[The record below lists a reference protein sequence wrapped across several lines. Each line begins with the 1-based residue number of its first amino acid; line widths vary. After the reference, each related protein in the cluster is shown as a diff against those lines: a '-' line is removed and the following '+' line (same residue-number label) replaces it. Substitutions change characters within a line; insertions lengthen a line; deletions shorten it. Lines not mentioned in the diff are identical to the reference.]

1 MRVCINPFPTNVSIM
16 YPLKT
21 SENPQFSDVFRGY
34 RSGTLVKNGLNQGF
48 LTFQALENITS
59 LNLCFL

>member
-16 YPLKT
+16 YPQKT

-34 RSGTLVKNGLNQGF
+34 RSGTLVKNALNQGF
-48 LTFQALENITS
+48 LTFQALENL
-59 LNLCFL
+59 LNF